1 MCLRIN
7 STVFSGSL
15 RLRVFAVKTVC
26 LAFTAKTRRRKE
38 LLHWLRPGLVISS
51 RCVVLMFLCLAVA
64 AFGEEI
70 DRLLVAVNGRV
81 VTEGDLRLAHNLNA
95 LLAPGGNGAERSRED
110 ELSRLIDL
118 ELMRQELT
126 NFAAIKA
133 DESEIES
140 RMQDL
145 RNKYA
150 EIGGLPALL
159 RDLGLQ
165 ESELRSY
172 IGLQI
177 STEKFIQFRFR
188 PFVTVSPE
196 EILAYY
202 RQKLVPRL
210 EKSSRVPDLEEV
222 TAQIEEILAQEKVNT
237 AVDNWLKDI
246 RRHSRIE
253 SFTRLTG

>member
-1 MCLRIN
+1 MKR
-7 STVFSGSL
+7 TGVRKQRSGVSRHWAVGGRQRPARTCHL
-15 RLRVFAVKTVC
+15 SFAIC
-26 LAFTAKTRRRKE
+26 HLSF
-38 LLHWLRPGLVISS
+38 
-51 RCVVLMFLCLAVA
+51 VLMFLWLAIA

-81 VTEGDLRLAHNLNA
+81 VTEGDLRLARNLNA
-95 LLAPGGNGAERSRED
+95 LLAPGGNSTERSREV
-110 ELSRLIDL
+110 EINRLVDL

-126 NFAAIKA
+126 NFAAIKG

-172 IGLQI
+172 IDLQI
-177 STEKFIQFRFR
+177 SIEKFIQFRFR

-202 RQKLVPRL
+202 KQKLVPRL
-210 EKSSRVPDLEEV
+210 EKSPGVRVPDLEEV
-222 TAQIEEILAQEKVNT
+222 TAQIEEILAQEKVNM

-246 RRHSRIE
+246 RRHSRVE
-253 SFTRLTG
+253 SFTRPTE

>member
-1 MCLRIN
+1 MNTSVLCD
-7 STVFSGSL
+7 SL
-15 RLRVFAVKTVC
+15 RLRVFAVKPAYA
-26 LAFTAKTRRRKE
+26 AFTAKTRRRKE
-38 LLHWLRPGLVISS
+38 LLNWLRLGLVVSGP
-51 RCVVLMFLCLAVA
+51 CVVLLLLCLAIP
-64 AFGEEI
+64 AFPEEI

-95 LLAPGGNGAERSRED
+95 ILAPARNGAERSGEE
-110 ELSRLIDL
+110 ELNRLIDL

-133 DESEIES
+133 DESEIEP

-172 IGLQI
+172 IDLQI
-177 STEKFIQFRFR
+177 SIEKFIQFRFR

-202 RQKLVPRL
+202 RQKLVPQL
-210 EKSSRVPDLEEV
+210 EKSSGARVPDLEEV
-222 TAQIEEILAQEKVNT
+222 TSQIEEILAQEKVNT

-246 RRHSRIE
+246 RGHSRIE
-253 SFTRLTG
+253 SFARPSA